1 MLAEKPCRILT
12 DVNYTYSVSVFLIRK
27 SRGTLLACL
36 AVCPVM
42 HLQDC
47 HLLPRRTLQYS
58 HEREL
63 PKLLLVK
70 ALCESNARMTDHH
83 LLAFWLLCA
92 MLAPQ
97 RICVSLGDGD
107 QYPQAVTCEHP
118 ISACGHIMALCSVCT
133 PRASSQGSSA
143 IAGLAPCCCAGA
155 DLPQPVGCL
164 GAILQRDHTVA
175 RDLDCC
181 ICSIEKVLLQFIKLH
196 SQRVVFCWSAQE
208 LHQTVRYVSDTEQ
221 KKSIPDISPRVPA
234 FRDLLLFCFVFIS
247 LKRCSKYYFKIK
259 YGHLGFVT

>member
-12 DVNYTYSVSVFLIRK
+12 DVNYTYSVSVFLIRR

-36 AVCPVM
+36 AVCPVAY
-42 HLQDC
+42 LQDC
-47 HLLPRRTLQYS
+47 HSLPRRTLQYS

-118 ISACGHIMALCSVCT
+118 ISACGLRLHPPCQQPGQQCH
-133 PRASSQGSSA
+133 RW
-143 IAGLAPCCCAGA
+143 AGP
-155 DLPQPVGCL
+155 
-164 GAILQRDHTVA
+164 
-175 RDLDCC
+175 
-181 ICSIEKVLLQFIKLH
+181 VLL
-196 SQRVVFCWSAQE
+196 CWRRPPTASRLPRGHFA
-208 LHQTVRYVSDTEQ
+208 VSVWCKGTTQ
-221 KKSIPDISPRVPA
+221 
-234 FRDLLLFCFVFIS
+234 
-247 LKRCSKYYFKIK
+247 
-259 YGHLGFVT
+259 

>member
-36 AVCPVM
+36 AVCPVAY
-42 HLQDC
+42 LQDC
-47 HLLPRRTLQYS
+47 HSLPRRTLQYS

-118 ISACGHIMALCSVCT
+118 ISACGHIMAVCSVCT

-164 GAILQRDHTVA
+164 GAILQCRFGAKGPHNSSGFGLLRLFYRESPTAVQHKVTFTVG
-175 RDLDCC
+175 R
-181 ICSIEKVLLQFIKLH
+181 
-196 SQRVVFCWSAQE
+196 
-208 LHQTVRYVSDTEQ
+208 
-221 KKSIPDISPRVPA
+221 
-234 FRDLLLFCFVFIS
+234 LLL
-247 LKRCSKYYFKIK
+247 KRTRAPSNSALCI
-259 YGHLGFVT
+259 